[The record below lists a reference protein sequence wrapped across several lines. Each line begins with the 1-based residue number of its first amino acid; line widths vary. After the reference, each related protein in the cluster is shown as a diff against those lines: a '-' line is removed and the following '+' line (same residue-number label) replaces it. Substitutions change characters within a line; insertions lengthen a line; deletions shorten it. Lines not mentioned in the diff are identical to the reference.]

1 MARNCVFLHQTLL
14 MNCILRQHPTHV
26 ETCVLLSHKD
36 VDRHIKIDY
45 VPQNAD
51 YMKDVTQKY
60 TYGDITDWVQKN
72 YGFHVTNL
80 NIAQV
85 KEKCGIEK
93 RPNYNLV
100 SFIH

>member
-1 MARNCVFLHQTLL
+1 
-14 MNCILRQHPTHV
+14 
-26 ETCVLLSHKD
+26 
-36 VDRHIKIDY
+36 
-45 VPQNAD
+45 
-51 YMKDVTQKY
+51 MKDVTQKY

-93 RPNYNLV
+93 RPNYNLGKEGHKV
-100 SFIH
+100 PNTPKEKEEAIIEALKYFRAI